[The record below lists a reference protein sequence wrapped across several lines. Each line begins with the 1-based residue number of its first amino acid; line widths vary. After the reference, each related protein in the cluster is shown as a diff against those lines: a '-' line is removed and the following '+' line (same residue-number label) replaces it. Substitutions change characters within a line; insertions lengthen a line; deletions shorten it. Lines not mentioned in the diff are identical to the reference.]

1 MTISQYNRSKI
12 TILNSVLIMMVLY
25 IHSYYLEGEKY
36 GFTLALQ
43 RFIGASA
50 FCGTANR
57 LFFFLSGLLFFNGI
71 TQIKDCL
78 TKIRKRVRSLLIP
91 YLIWNVVFV
100 LWYVALNCIPGVK
113 GFINSNIL
121 GHFETTIWESLCFLW
136 IAPASFPL
144 WFLRDLMVMV
154 GLSPIIY
161 LFIKYLKIYGIMFY
175 MLLSLFLPNSGMFFI
190 LGATVAMLSDLD
202 RLEKWLNVPL
212 VICCIVVFLGGC
224 LFIAFQSK
232 EYKVSTVLTFV
243 MGITGMI
250 ATWRGYDFIAG
261 GKCLKKGSFWAGL
274 MGYSFFIY
282 LFHEPAFNI
291 IKKIPIWLLGD
302 SELTVTIF
310 FLINPILMALVA
322 IGVTKGLQK
331 MVPNIYSVLVGGR

>member
-1 MTISQYNRSKI
+1 MNISKYHSSKI

-36 GFTLALQ
+36 RAALALQ
-43 RFIGASA
+43 HFLGA
-50 FCGTANR
+50 FCGTANH

-71 TQIKDCL
+71 TQIKDCIA
-78 TKIRKRVRSLLIP
+78 KIKKRVRNLLIP

-190 LGATVAMLSDLD
+190 LGAAVAMLSDLD

-250 ATWRGYDFIAG
+250 ATWRSYDFIAK
-261 GKCLKKGSFWAGL
+261 GKFLKQGSLWAGL
-274 MGYSFFIY
+274 MGIVSSSTCFM
-282 LFHEPAFNI
+282 
-291 IKKIPIWLLGD
+291 
-302 SELTVTIF
+302 
-310 FLINPILMALVA
+310 NPHSISSRKFPSGCWETLRL
-322 IGVTKGLQK
+322 
-331 MVPNIYSVLVGGR
+331 P